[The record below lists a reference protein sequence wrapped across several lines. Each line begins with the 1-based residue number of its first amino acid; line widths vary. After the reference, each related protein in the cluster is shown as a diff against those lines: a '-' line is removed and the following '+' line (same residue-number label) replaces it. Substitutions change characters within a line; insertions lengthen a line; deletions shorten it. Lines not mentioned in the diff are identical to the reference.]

1 MKISS
6 VRLCESHLA
15 NPAMRLT
22 LCFTFSFGCSFLLPG
37 VFDTCNA
44 AAGHMWHISQ
54 FWTLGWYGW
63 YLSQLKTCGSADP
76 LDPLDLRLADLPCTV
91 AKFGDPCRKSIPCA
105 ILIDTF
111 DTGSRP
117 PSSICQ
123 VRVVGGRYG
132 QIDCKGE
139 MIEDAS
145 ACDHYDHGFYMIL
158 PYSTI
163 KQPLGIIEYW
173 IVFDDIWW
181 YLMYWLFA
189 AVSCCPLR
197 LGCGWHLGPEQ
208 QWTAPRS
215 TNWTSF
221 FRTHPEAQRLL
232 GNMALSELLQVGHG
246 DGEDMGR
253 HGETIK
259 W

>member
-1 MKISS
+1 
-6 VRLCESHLA
+6 
-15 NPAMRLT
+15 LT
-22 LCFTFSFGCSFLLPG
+22 RATPRHG
-37 VFDTCNA
+37 
-44 AAGHMWHISQ
+44 
-54 FWTLGWYGW
+54 
-63 YLSQLKTCGSADP
+63 TCGTYLNFELLVGTVGTSVSWRPVDP
-76 LDPLDLRLADLPCTV
+76 RIRWIRWIWGWRIFHATV
-91 AKFGDPCRKSIPCA
+91 AKFGDPYRKSIPCA

-181 YLMYWLFA
+181 YLMIFDVLIVCCCELLPFKTRMWLT
-189 AVSCCPLR
+189 
-197 LGCGWHLGPEQ
+197 LGSWTAMNSTKINQLDQFFQDAPRSPATLGQ
-208 QWTAPRS
+208 HGVVWTAPGGAWR
-215 TNWTSF
+215 W
-221 FRTHPEAQRLL
+221 
-232 GNMALSELLQVGHG
+232 
-246 DGEDMGR
+246 GR
-253 HGETIK
+253 HGKTWGDYK
-259 W
+259 VVRCDKRCY